1 MILSHKDMT
10 AKARRWSLSIF
21 TSLPL
26 GGLGWA
32 FASGLLCCGVAA
44 ALTSCSDFFDQES
57 DHVIYADSEHLNN
70 AVDSVYS
77 MTGILSKLQ
86 VIADR
91 TILLGEVR
99 ADLVDL
105 TGNAASDLHDL
116 AEFNV
121 SDDNPYNQPSDYYA
135 VINNCNYYI
144 AHADTALRNSRN
156 EYVFMREYAAVRTI
170 RAWTYLQ
177 LALNY
182 GSVPFVDQPIL
193 SKEDADG
200 AENGPRYDL
209 QQVCDYFIS
218 DLEQLRGQYTN
229 AEIDIANEYPMYG
242 SVGGYNV
249 RFFFFPLDIVL
260 GDLHLWRASLNGNRE
275 EYKTAAQCY
284 YRYINERNG
293 ENSAYPTGASIV
305 RWMQGTT
312 TWMSLLDSW
321 STTFVNYPA
330 YTTTQEVI
338 TLIPGSTSRSD
349 GSYSELRDLFCSTS
363 DNDYQPSIMPSQAM
377 QEISEA
383 QAFCAPDNTGLNVSY
398 APSGLTDH
406 QSGDLRLYAAWTVD
420 EHGAT
425 DQSTGEYI
433 ETSSISKYGSIRRG
447 RETDKIYNVRIYR
460 RQMLYWRMAE
470 AFNQAGYP
478 RLAYKIL
485 ETGINNEVLRECE
498 AYYTP
503 QDTAFFR
510 GFDFQP
516 VRYGL
521 YTTEDWTGTSTMA
534 ANHNTIG
541 MHTRGSGWT
550 PMNEYYRL
558 PNDTIE
564 PDDAKRS
571 QLIAEQ
577 QLFVDSLLLNENA
590 LEFAFEGTRFYDLMR
605 FAIRKGDTSILA
617 DRVYARRGRNAAAAQ
632 SGIAANLRDQRN
644 WYLNWNNKIG
654 YQ

>member
-1 MILSHKDMT
+1 MITNKNIRPHL
-10 AKARRWSLSIF
+10 
-21 TSLPL
+21 
-26 GGLGWA
+26 
-32 FASGLLCCGVAA
+32 AA
-44 ALTSCSDFFDQES
+44 ALRFGLVAALFGGTATVITSCSDFFDQES
-57 DHVIYADSEHLNN
+57 DHVIYAENEHLNN

-105 TGNAASDLHDL
+105 TTYAAADLRELADFNIADNNA
-116 AEFNV
+116 
-121 SDDNPYNQPSDYYA
+121 YNQPSDYYA
-135 VINNCNYYI
+135 VINNCNYFI

-156 EYVFMREYAAVRTI
+156 EYVFIREYAAARTI

-182 GSVPFVDQPIL
+182 GSIPFVEQPIL
-193 SKEDADG
+193 SKEAADA
-200 AENGPRYDL
+200 AENSSRYDL

-218 DLEQLRGQYTN
+218 DLETLRAQYTN
-229 AEIDIANEYPMYG
+229 AEIDIANAYPQYG
-242 SVGGYNV
+242 NVGGYNV

-260 GDLHLWRASLNGNRE
+260 GDLHLWRASLTGNRE
-275 EYKTAAQCY
+275 EFKTAAQCY

-293 ENSAYPTGASIV
+293 ENSVYPTGANLV
-305 RWMQGTT
+305 RWMQGST
-312 TWMSLLDSW
+312 TWMSMIDSW

-330 YTTTQEVI
+330 YTETSEII
-338 TLIPGSTSRSD
+338 TLIPGGTRRAD
-349 GSYSELRDLFCSTS
+349 GAYSELRDLFCSTS
-363 DNDYQPSIMPSQAM
+363 DNDYQPSIMPSKAI

-383 QAFCAPDNTGLNVSY
+383 QAFCAPDNTGFNVSY
-398 APSGLTDH
+398 APSGLSDN
-406 QSGDLRLYAAWTVD
+406 QSGDLRLSAAWSLD
-420 EHGAT
+420 ENGAR
-425 DQSTGEYI
+425 DQGTGEYI
-433 ETSSISKYGSIRRG
+433 ETSSISKYGSIQRG
-447 RETDKIYNVRIYR
+447 METNSIYNVRIYR

-485 ETGINNEVLRECE
+485 ETGLNNQVINECE
-498 AYYTP
+498 AYYAES
-503 QDTAFFR
+503 DTAFIRSFN
-510 GFDFQP
+510 FP
-516 VRYGL
+516 NNRYGI
-521 YTTEDWTGTSTMA
+521 YSVEDWIGTSMMA
-534 ANHNTIG
+534 TNTNTIG

-550 PMNEYYRL
+550 PMNDFYRL

-564 PDDAKRS
+564 PDAAKRS

-577 QLFVDSLLLNENA
+577 QQFVDSLLLDENA

-605 FAIRKGDTSILA
+605 FAIRKGDTSVLA

-632 SGIAANLRDQRN
+632 SGIAVNLRDQRN

-654 YQ
+654 F